1 MENVFEFI
9 LNLFLDNGVIIAVAT
24 FIVGQIIKGFK
35 KVPNS
40 VIPLIGGVLGVILG
54 ITIPGLFEG
63 KDIITSG
70 ILGLALGWAS
80 TGGYETI
87 KQLKGGK

>member
-9 LNLFLDNGVIIAVAT
+9 LNLFLNNGIIIAVAT

-35 KVPNS
+35 QIPNN
-40 VIPLIGGVLGVILG
+40 VIPLLGGIIGIILGV
-54 ITIPGLFEG
+54 TIPGLFEG
-63 KDIITSG
+63 KDVITSG
-70 ILGLALGWAS
+70 ILGLALGWAA

-87 KQLKGGK
+87 KQIKK

>member
-35 KVPNS
+35 NVPNN
-40 VIPLIGGVLGVILG
+40 VIPLVGGILGTILG

>member
-9 LNLFLDNGVIIAVAT
+9 LNLLLDNGIIIAVAT

-35 KVPNS
+35 QIPNN
-40 VIPLIGGVLGVILG
+40 VIPLLGGIIGIILGV
-54 ITIPGLFEG
+54 TIPGLFEG
-63 KDIITSG
+63 KDVITSG
-70 ILGLALGWAS
+70 ILGLALGWAA

-87 KQLKGGK
+87 KQIKK

>member
-9 LNLFLDNGVIIAVAT
+9 LNLFLDNGIIIAVAT

-35 KVPNS
+35 QIPNN
-40 VIPLIGGVLGVILG
+40 VIPLLGGIIGTILGV
-54 ITIPGLFEG
+54 TIPGLFKG
-63 KDIITSG
+63 KDVITSG
-70 ILGLALGWAS
+70 ILGLALGWAA

-87 KQLKGGK
+87 KQIKK

>member
-9 LNLFLDNGVIIAVAT
+9 LNLFLDNGIIIAVAT

-35 KVPNS
+35 QIPNN
-40 VIPLIGGVLGVILG
+40 VIPLLGGTIGIILGV
-54 ITIPGLFEG
+54 TIPGLFEG
-63 KDIITSG
+63 KDVITSG
-70 ILGLALGWAS
+70 ILGLALGWAA

-87 KQLKGGK
+87 KQIKK